1 MPETPFMPKATAV
14 WLVENTTL
22 TFKQIA
28 NFCNL
33 HELEIKGIADGDV
46 AKGIKAYNPIL
57 SGQLSREE
65 IDSCSKNPEKIL
77 ILIEKSENVEVK
89 ERKKPKYTPL
99 SKRQDRPDAILW
111 ICKNYPELNDGQISK
126 LVGSTKGTVSLIR
139 KRSYWNFSSLKARD
153 PVILALCSQINFEK
167 ALEKAKKR
175 VEREKKAKLKEEKS
189 LKKNEEEKKA
199 KNNEELKVEDEIK
212 TNEEEKKEDEI
223 KTDEEEKKEDETK
236 NNEE

>member
-1 MPETPFMPKATAV
+1 MSETPFMPKATAV

-57 SGQLSREE
+57 AGQLTREE
-65 IDSCSKNPEKIL
+65 INVCSKDPNRSL
-77 ILIEKSENVEVK
+77 NLIERAEEVRVK

-99 SKRQDRPDAILW
+99 SKRQDRPDAALW
-111 ICKNYPELNDGQISK
+111 LIKNYSEFTDGQISK

-139 KRSYWNFSSLKARD
+139 KRSYWNFSSLKAKD
-153 PVILALCSQINFEK
+153 PVILGLCSQEVFEK
-167 ALEKAKKR
+167 SLEKVKRR
-175 VEREKKAKLKEEKS
+175 VEREKKAKIKEEK
-189 LKKNEEEKKA
+189 LKA
-199 KNNEELKVEDEIK
+199 TQELAVEQSS
-212 TNEEEKKEDEI
+212 
-223 KTDEEEKKEDETK
+223 
-236 NNEE
+236 

>member
-1 MPETPFMPKATAV
+1 MSGTPFMPKATAV

-28 NFCNL
+28 TFCDL

-57 SGQLSREE
+57 AGQLTREE
-65 IDSCSKNPEKIL
+65 IDLCTKDSSKNLTLVQKAED
-77 ILIEKSENVEVK
+77 VEVK

-111 ICKNYPELNDGQISK
+111 LVKNFPELTDGQISK

-139 KRSYWNFSSLKARD
+139 KRSYWNFSNLKPRD
-153 PVILALCSQINFEK
+153 PVILALCSQETFEK
-167 ALEKAKKR
+167 ALQKAKRR
-175 VEREKKAKLKEEKS
+175 VEREKKAKLKEEK
-189 LKKNEEEKKA
+189 LKLIVGE
-199 KNNEELKVEDEIK
+199 NNEK
-212 TNEEEKKEDEI
+212 
-223 KTDEEEKKEDETK
+223 
-236 NNEE
+236 